1 MICSFKLLFILNNQ
15 FFGVVYYILRVELL
29 LITSL
34 TYFYGME
41 VKLYPELASTIEA
54 LPKNEISIEQKRIL
68 DELVKYIQLKQN
80 NSEPINLNFICTHN
94 SRRSQFA
101 QLWAHVAAEYYG
113 IPVNCFSG
121 GVEETA
127 FNERAVAAIKRA
139 GFKVT
144 SQGEENPR
152 YSISFA
158 DNTQPIIMFSKLYDD
173 AGNPSTDFT
182 AVMTC
187 SDADENCPYIP
198 GAESRIQLLYDDPK
212 EYDGTP
218 EEAEKYDER
227 ARQIAAELFYVFSQI
242 SK

>member
-1 MICSFKLLFILNNQ
+1 
-15 FFGVVYYILRVELL
+15 
-29 LITSL
+29 
-34 TYFYGME
+34 ME
-41 VKLYPELASTIEA
+41 VKLYPELASTLKS
-54 LPKNEISIEQKRIL
+54 LPTNEISLDRKRIL
-68 DELVKYIQLKQN
+68 GVLVEYLQLKQN

-101 QLWAHVAAEYYG
+101 QLWALVAAEYYG

-139 GFKVT
+139 GFKVS
-144 SQGEENPR
+144 SQGDVNPR

-158 DNTQPIIMFSKLYDD
+158 DNNQPIIMFSKLYDD
-173 AGNPSTDFT
+173 AGNTSADFA

-198 GAESRIQLLYDDPK
+198 GAESRIQLIYDDPK
-212 EYDGTP
+212 EFDGSP

-227 ARQIAAELFYVFSQI
+227 AKQIAAELFYVFSHI
-242 SK
+242 SN